1 MTVSGLLDYHT
12 SKNCPLVVSCD
23 QLILIYSHNKIIFA
37 LNPRFTEIGKYPKMI
52 PWVQKVL
59 FNLFWS
65 KLRTKL
71 IHVGFSDRF
80 RENHFLW
87 KMWSCEN
94 CEFVELTKWRH
105 DLTFGLGAV
114 DSRFSTE
121 INIYLWC
128 LFIKHCLKHYNQFFS
143 VFCCSDQWCRTVRV
157 RNHSEYCNPSCCLPV
172 QWIKPRFTY
181 YPFSLSQRNI

>member
-1 MTVSGLLDYHT
+1 M
-12 SKNCPLVVSCD
+12 VSCD

-65 KLRTKL
+65 KRKTKL
-71 IHVGFSDRF
+71 IHVGFRIDF
-80 RENHFLW
+80 VKHNLW
-87 KMWSCEN
+87 FFCEN
-94 CEFVELTKWRH
+94 CEMVKLTKWRH
-105 DLTFGLGAV
+105 DLTFGFGAV

-121 INIYLWC
+121 INIYLLC
-128 LFIKHCLKHYNQFFS
+128 LFIKYCLKHYNQFFS
-143 VFCCSDQWCRTVRV
+143 VFCCSDQCCRTVRV
-157 RNHSEYCNPSCCLPV
+157 PIRNHSEYCNPSCCLPV

-181 YPFSLSQRNI
+181 YPFSLSQRNLTLTRLKKSNLLAG

>member
-12 SKNCPLVVSCD
+12 SKNCPLVVICD

-87 KMWSCEN
+87 NMWICGTYQMAAWSDFWFGCSWLKIQHWN
-94 CEFVELTKWRH
+94 KYIFMVFVYKTLSKT
-105 DLTFGLGAV
+105 LQSVLFSFLLFGPMMSNSSG
-114 DSRFSTE
+114 
-121 INIYLWC
+121 
-128 LFIKHCLKHYNQFFS
+128 
-143 VFCCSDQWCRTVRV
+143 
-157 RNHSEYCNPSCCLPV
+157 SESFGIL
-172 QWIKPRFTY
+172 
-181 YPFSLSQRNI
+181 